1 MRRSS
6 LLAAMALLASTGRAG
21 STTGTIDFTGGSTE
35 RSIGLHCSVLA
46 DPDGR
51 YSAMEAAAASGWI
64 PSTAE
69 VPNLSVSRDAH
80 WIRFSVRNA
89 SKDPGVLLSIPYSE
103 IDELEVDL
111 ARAGRTM
118 LIAHTGQSI
127 AGENGSHKEQ
137 DFIFNL
143 PLEPGQT
150 GEVFVR
156 VRGFKAIHVPM
167 HLTDAHSFGAYT
179 GRRDLAMG
187 AYAGIMLVMALY
199 NLFLFFSIR
208 EKAYLLYPLYI
219 VAISIAQLTFQGVG
233 PADWLSGSPWI
244 ASRISMIGALV
255 AVVFGMEFSRRFIG
269 TKQMLP
275 RMHRFVPVFYVLVA
289 IILGI
294 YIFGDPWTGYNM
306 AQGICGVT
314 AIFLLVMSIL
324 AIRKG
329 SRQARFFL
337 LAWTFFLVGVVLFVL
352 KDAGVLPFSGL
363 THYAMTIGSAIEGV
377 LLSFGLADRIN
388 VLRKEKE
395 RSQAEA
401 LKASVENER
410 LIREQNMVL
419 EEKVQ
424 QRTYDLQESNDTL
437 KRTQTQ
443 LVNTEKMA
451 SLGQLTAGI
460 AHEIN
465 NPINFITS
473 NVAPLRRNIGDL
485 LEVMRDYREMDPSNA
500 AEQIRA
506 VKAKEKQL
514 GLQESIEELDS
525 IIDSVA
531 EGASRTAEIVRGLR
545 NFSRLDED
553 DLKEADLNDGLRST
567 LTVLAPQ
574 YRDQVEFELELG
586 QLPRVECFPGKLNQV
601 FMNIL
606 TNGAQAAIARADG
619 RPRKVTV
626 RTSGNDDNV
635 EVLITDT
642 GVGMTP
648 EVQAR
653 IFDPFFTTKAVG
665 EGTGL
670 GLAIV
675 YGIINDHLGGIAV
688 ESTPGVGTEFR
699 ISIPVRRAQRAQ
711 QRA

>member
-1 MRRSS
+1 MFRTTLCLFL
-6 LLAAMALLASTGRAG
+6 LLATLEGVS
-21 STTGTIDFTGGSTE
+21 GTLPVVEFSGGSTG
-35 RSIGLHCSVLA
+35 RSIGLSCSLLD
-46 DPDGR
+46 DPDG
-51 YSAMEAAAASGWI
+51 AMSVAEAASASGWTVC
-64 PSTAE
+64 SVE
-69 VPNLSVSRDAH
+69 VPNLSVSRAAH
-80 WIRFSVRNA
+80 WIRFRVHNA
-89 SKDPGVLLSIPYSE
+89 TREQGVHLSIPYSE
-103 IDELEVDL
+103 IDQLDIHVERSGGYMHL
-111 ARAGRTM
+111 
-118 LIAHTGQSI
+118 AHTGQSL
-127 AGENGSHKEQ
+127 AKGGTPDREH
-137 DFIFNL
+137 DFIFEL
-143 PLEPGQT
+143 PVEPGQT
-150 GEVFVR
+150 AEVFIR
-156 VRGFKAIHVPM
+156 LRGFKAIHVPLL
-167 HLTDAHSFGAYT
+167 LTDASSFSAYS
-179 GRRDLAMG
+179 GRRNLAMG

-219 VAISIAQLTFQGVG
+219 IAISIAQLTFQGVG
-233 PADWLSGSPWI
+233 PADWLNDSPWI
-244 ASRISMIGALV
+244 ASRISMIGALM

-269 TKQMLP
+269 TKQLLP
-275 RMHRFVPVFYVLVA
+275 RMHRFIPIFYVLVA

-294 YIFGDPWTGYNM
+294 YVFGDPWTGYNM
-306 AQGICGVT
+306 AQAICGVT
-314 AIFLLVMSIL
+314 AIFLLVMSIM

-337 LAWTFFLVGVVLFVL
+337 LAWSFFLVGVVLFVL

-388 VLRKEKE
+388 VLRREKE
-395 RSQAEA
+395 LSQAQA
-401 LKASVENER
+401 LGMAQENER
-410 LIREQNMVL
+410 LIREQNVVL
-419 EEKVQ
+419 EKKVTE
-424 QRTYDLQESNDTL
+424 RTHALQESNDNL

-443 LVNTEKMA
+443 LVNAEKMA

-485 LEVMRDYREMDPSNA
+485 LDVVKAYRSLEPMNA
-500 AEQIRA
+500 AEGLSA
-506 VKAKEKQL
+506 VKKKEVSI

-553 DLKEADLNDGLRST
+553 DLKDADLNDGLRST
-567 LTVLAPQ
+567 LTVMAPQ
-574 YRDQVEFELELG
+574 YRDRVQFELDLSDM
-586 QLPRVECFPGKLNQV
+586 PRVECFPGKLNQV

-606 TNGAQAAIARADG
+606 TNAAQATLARADG
-619 RPRKVTV
+619 RPRIVSL
-626 RTSGNDDNV
+626 RTRMQDESV
-635 EVLITDT
+635 EVAIKDT
-642 GVGMTP
+642 GVGMTA

-675 YGIINDHLGGIAV
+675 YGIVSEHNGTITVD
-688 ESTPGVGTEFR
+688 STPGVGTEFR
-699 ISIPVRRAQRAQ
+699 INIPIRRAQRDQ
-711 QRA
+711 LRA

>member
-1 MRRSS
+1 MRQNLSC
-6 LLAAMALLASTGRAG
+6 AALLISAIVSAADPAP
-21 STTGTIDFTGGSTE
+21 IDFTGGITQ
-35 RSIGLHCSVLA
+35 RSIGIHCSVLVDEQGAHTSVSAAA
-46 DPDGR
+46 DP
-51 YSAMEAAAASGWI
+51 GWT
-64 PSTAE
+64 PCTAD
-69 VPNLSVSRDAH
+69 VPNLSVSRAAH
-80 WIRFSVRNA
+80 WIRFMVRNA
-89 SKDPGVLLSIPYSE
+89 SEDNSVLLSIPYSE
-103 IDELEVDL
+103 IDELDVHL
-111 ARAGRTM
+111 VRSGRSM
-118 LIAHTGQSI
+118 LIAHTGQSVGDI
-127 AGENGSHKEQ
+127 KKR
-137 DFIFNL
+137 DFVFDL
-143 PLEPGQT
+143 PLESGQS

-167 HLTDAHSFGAYT
+167 HLTDADSFGAYA

-187 AYAGIMLVMALY
+187 AYAGIMIVMALY
-199 NLFLFFSIR
+199 NLFLYFSIR

-219 VAISIAQLTFQGVG
+219 ISISIAQLTFQGVG
-233 PADWLSGSPWI
+233 PADWLRDQPWI
-244 ASRISMIGALV
+244 ASRISMIGALS
-255 AVVFGMEFSRRFIG
+255 AIIFGMEFSRRFIG
-269 TKQMLP
+269 TKQLLP
-275 RMHRFVPVFYVLVA
+275 RMHRFVPVFYVLVLV
-289 IILGI
+289 ILGI
-294 YIFGDPWTGYNM
+294 YLFGDAWTGYNM
-306 AQGICGVT
+306 AQAICGVT

-388 VLRKEKE
+388 VLRREKE
-395 RSQAEA
+395 QSQAEA
-401 LKASVENER
+401 LRASVENER

-424 QRTYDLQESNDTL
+424 ARTHALQETNDHL

-443 LVNTEKMA
+443 LVNSEKMA

-473 NVAPLRRNIGDL
+473 NIAPLRRNIGDL
-485 LEVMRDYREMDPSNA
+485 LEVVKAYRELDPLRA
-500 AEQIRA
+500 DEQLRA
-506 VKAKEKQL
+506 LRAKEKEL
-514 GLQESIEELDS
+514 GLEESIEELDG
-525 IIDSVA
+525 IIGSVA

-553 DLKEADLNDGLRST
+553 DLKDADLNDGLRST

-574 YRDQVEFELELG
+574 YRDKVEFDLQLAE
-586 QLPRVECFPGKLNQV
+586 LPRVECFPGKLNQV
-601 FMNIL
+601 FMNII
-606 TNGAQAAIARADG
+606 TNGAQATLSRADG
-619 RPRKVTV
+619 RPRRVTLST
-626 RTSGNDDNV
+626 READGHV
-635 EVLITDT
+635 EVRISDT
-642 GVGMTP
+642 GVGMSL

-653 IFDPFFTTKAVG
+653 IFDPFFTTKPVG

-675 YGIINDHLGGIAV
+675 YGIINDHGGAIAV
-688 ESTPGVGTEFR
+688 ESQPGVGTEFR
-699 ISIPVRRAQRAQ
+699 ITLPVRRERRREMRA
-711 QRA
+711 